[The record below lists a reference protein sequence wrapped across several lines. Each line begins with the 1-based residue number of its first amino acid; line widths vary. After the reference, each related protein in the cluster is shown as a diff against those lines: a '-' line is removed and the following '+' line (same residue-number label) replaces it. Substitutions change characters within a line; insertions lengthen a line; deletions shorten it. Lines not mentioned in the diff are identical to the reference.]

1 MKRKLRN
8 IVMAICIIVLSLCS
22 ITALSACSRNT
33 KADFALASD
42 RLWLTRYEEKELEFL
57 EGDGSGITYTVKDP
71 SIVTVENNRFIAQG
85 EGETQVTLKSEKAE
99 AVVTVTVRDD
109 GTFPTIAINDEAD
122 ACVYK
127 DVETELPFYISYG
140 GAEYPL
146 DDYTL
151 SVGSKSTEYLAVD
164 GKKITGLKLTEE
176 DQKVRVTVN
185 CVYKGLELEETFKI
199 AVKDTSYIKFGKE
212 SLDVYNGDTTL
223 KAYAIIPQEA
233 IYKGQPITSEDL
245 TAEIVKGKDK
255 VDVYQDPDTGIS
267 KVVAKAS
274 EGQAIVKVSYTDQD
288 GGSVE
293 AMLDVVLH
301 PAYVET
307 EFVLADVAKGSL
319 FEDVSDRSG
328 IFNGRDG
335 VKKYIADPLARESF
349 IGSGKQLNQ
358 QNLKLSTDRNFEAF
372 RLEVPEKA
380 ERVSDLYHA
389 GYRYFTYDVY
399 VKTDAKEAD
408 IPSMPLCLYG
418 SARDQ
423 GFNELFCRDGV
434 YIIQNGEITNRLAA
448 NGWMTVVFDLYTIAA
463 RNPSAN
469 ALFYFAVNDKLSVVY
484 LDNVRYYLD
493 GSFLPNGGLP
503 EYEKNLKYEKQSDG
517 SIAVVEGSAF
527 VPYFSNNLSV
537 EKADGYITSRVGEAG
552 DNHKNAYMLTSIT
565 GGAWNS
571 SALLVPSMAESYYD
585 GVTRLRSYGKYVMF
599 DMYVISAEKINF
611 RLNHFNPSAAF
622 DEKSDITTPEYYWI
636 DIIDKQTG
644 KACKTFERGIWQTVV
659 LHYNEA
665 VYANGWSAN
674 LAIGIDNKGGKLLID
689 NVRFL
694 QEYTAPAEV
703 KPLGARE
710 RFKSLVIGGTEGWSN
725 YYMDANGE
733 YVLEFAHNKDRAKY
747 WSAAGIKF
755 NVKDNIGEN
764 NYLRFRFKF
773 NSIDPYGQTMYIY
786 AKGENIAAREWAM
799 KGVTCYDSA
808 GNQCSY
814 DQLKAGEWYDLY
826 VRIAD
831 KTGKPDE
838 YYVVFYQ
845 NDYSTAAEHPEI
857 TAWIKNVGFTKTD
870 EGFIPYEALSSHITL
885 GNALTPNFYMDGADA
900 AVKTT
905 HAIGN
910 STGSA
915 NVQFNVPENTESEY
929 IKFMWRVD
937 AIQGETRTYDKLLM
951 LTIGSQNQKLVRPQS
966 WSASYEKRDVEAYGL
981 YVYEP
986 ETKARIRSQDMIPGN
1001 WYECYIKLEKDA
1013 DNNVVGTYSLAAV
1026 QDDYYNFEEHPNVYS
1041 YLKGIEYTD
1050 AIPYEKL
1057 QSHITLGTS
1066 LTPEFYMDGSDE
1078 AVKLSHN
1085 FDRNSMWSAV
1095 GVQFYVKDNIGENN
1109 YLKFSFKFDALEDS
1123 SLSQSMY
1130 IHNKGKDIS
1139 ASNWANSG
1147 VTCFDAA
1154 GNQLSY
1160 SELKPGQWYDLQIEI
1175 TDKTGAPGQYYVVFY
1190 QTDYANAASHPQIT
1204 AYIKNVEYLKGE
1216 EPAKDWA
1223 IDSQI
1228 VLGDALTTQ
1237 HYMDGADEAV
1247 KVSHNYDRNAK
1258 WSAAGV
1264 QFKVKDNIGD
1274 NNYLKFS
1281 FKFDALEDSS
1291 LGQTMYIHN
1300 KGKDISASNWA
1311 NSGVTCFD
1319 AAGNQLSYSELQPG
1333 QWYDLQIEITD
1344 KTGTPGQYYV
1354 VFYQTDYA
1362 NAATHPQITAYIKN
1376 VEYLKVEEPAKDWA
1390 IDSQI
1395 VLGDALTTQ
1404 YYMDGA
1410 DEAVKVSHNYD
1421 RNAKWS
1427 AAGVQFK
1434 VKDNI
1439 GENDYLRFSFKFDAL
1454 EDSSL
1459 SQTMYI
1465 HNKGKDISASNWAN
1479 SDVICLDASG
1489 NAHAYNELQ
1498 PGQWYD
1504 LYIKITD
1511 KTGTPGQYY
1520 VVFYQP
1526 DYANAATH
1534 PDITAYVKNVG
1545 YVSNVPFATL
1555 RSQITMGASVAS
1567 QSSYSMDGTDE
1578 MVTVWHKNID
1588 ENGANA
1594 IHFNTD
1600 QFGAADYVKFMY
1612 KIDALSSDTA
1622 KRFLKVGIGT
1632 QNKITVWS
1640 GSSTYGTKE
1649 SVEAYGLY
1657 IYDLTTGDTV
1667 RAQDMQADVWYE
1679 ICMKIQKDEN
1689 GNVQGSYSLA
1699 TMQEGKDNIA
1709 AENRELITVHLKN
1722 VEYLK
1727 AEEPEKD
1734 WTIDSQVVLGSALT
1748 TQYYMDGADE
1758 AVKVSHNYD
1767 RNAKWS
1773 AVGVQFK
1780 VKDKIG
1786 ENDYLKFSFKFDA
1799 LEDSSLSQ
1807 TMYIH
1812 NKGKDISASNWA
1824 NSDVICLDASGN
1836 ARAYNELQP
1845 GQWYDLY
1852 IKITDKTGT
1861 PGQYYVVFY
1870 QTDYANAATH
1880 PDITAYVKNVGY
1892 VSNVPFATLRS
1903 QITMGASVASQS
1915 SYSMDGTDEMVT
1927 VWHKNID
1934 ENGANAIHFNTDQ
1947 FGAADY
1953 VKFMYKID
1961 ALSSDTAKRFLKVG
1975 IGTQNKITVWS
1986 GSSTYGTKESV
1997 EAYGLYIY
2005 DLTTG
2010 DTVRAQDMQADVWYE
2025 ICMKI
2030 QKDESG
2036 NVQGSYSLATMQE
2049 GKDNIAAENREL
2061 ITVHLKNVEYLNV
2074 SFAEIE
2080 SQIKLGSA
2088 LTTQYY
2094 MDGKNAAVKT
2104 AHAIGNSSG
2113 SANAQFNVPENTESE
2128 YIKFMWRID
2137 AIQGE
2142 TKTYD
2147 KLLMLTI
2154 GSQSQKLVRPQSWSD
2169 SYKRENVEAY
2179 GLYVCEPTT
2188 KERIRTQDMIPGN
2201 WYECYIKLEKD
2212 ADNNVVG
2219 TYSLA
2224 AVQDEYY
2231 SFEEHPN
2238 VYSYFRNVEYTD
2250 VMP

>member
-57 EGDGSGITYTVKDP
+57 EGDGSGITYSVKDP

-122 ACVYK
+122 SCVYK

-233 IYKGQPITSEDL
+233 IYKGQPIASEDL
-245 TAEIVKGKDK
+245 TAEVVEGKDK
-255 VDVYQDPDTGIS
+255 VDVYQDSDSGIS

-319 FEDVSDRSG
+319 FEDVLDRSG

-694 QEYTAPAEV
+694 QEYTAPTEV

-725 YYMDANGE
+725 YYIDANGE
-733 YVLEFAHNKDRAKY
+733 YVLEFAHNKDRSKY

-773 NSIDPYGQTMYIY
+773 NSIDPYSQTMYIY

-799 KGVTCYDSA
+799 KGVTCYDSE

-915 NVQFNVPENTESEY
+915 NVQFNVPGNTESEY

-986 ETKARIRSQDMIPGN
+986 ETKARIRSQDMIPGK

-1041 YLKGIEYTD
+1041 YLKDIEYTD

-1066 LTPEFYMDGSDE
+1066 LTPEFYMDGTDE

-1109 YLKFSFKFDALEDS
+1109 CLKFSFKFDALEDS
-1123 SLSQSMY
+1123 SLGQSMY

-1160 SELKPGQWYDLQIEI
+1160 SELQAGQWYDLQIEI

-1204 AYIKNVEYLKGE
+1204 AYIKNVEYLKVE
-1216 EPAKDWA
+1216 EPKKDWA

-1228 VLGDALTTQ
+1228 
-1237 HYMDGADEAV
+1237 
-1247 KVSHNYDRNAK
+1247 
-1258 WSAAGV
+1258 
-1264 QFKVKDNIGD
+1264 
-1274 NNYLKFS
+1274 
-1281 FKFDALEDSS
+1281 
-1291 LGQTMYIHN
+1291 
-1300 KGKDISASNWA
+1300 
-1311 NSGVTCFD
+1311 
-1319 AAGNQLSYSELQPG
+1319 
-1333 QWYDLQIEITD
+1333 
-1344 KTGTPGQYYV
+1344 
-1354 VFYQTDYA
+1354 
-1362 NAATHPQITAYIKN
+1362 
-1376 VEYLKVEEPAKDWA
+1376 
-1390 IDSQI
+1390 
-1395 VLGDALTTQ
+1395 
-1404 YYMDGA
+1404 
-1410 DEAVKVSHNYD
+1410 
-1421 RNAKWS
+1421 
-1427 AAGVQFK
+1427 
-1434 VKDNI
+1434 
-1439 GENDYLRFSFKFDAL
+1439 
-1454 EDSSL
+1454 
-1459 SQTMYI
+1459 
-1465 HNKGKDISASNWAN
+1465 
-1479 SDVICLDASG
+1479 
-1489 NAHAYNELQ
+1489 
-1498 PGQWYD
+1498 
-1504 LYIKITD
+1504 
-1511 KTGTPGQYY
+1511 
-1520 VVFYQP
+1520 
-1526 DYANAATH
+1526 
-1534 PDITAYVKNVG
+1534 
-1545 YVSNVPFATL
+1545 
-1555 RSQITMGASVAS
+1555 
-1567 QSSYSMDGTDE
+1567 
-1578 MVTVWHKNID
+1578 
-1588 ENGANA
+1588 
-1594 IHFNTD
+1594 
-1600 QFGAADYVKFMY
+1600 
-1612 KIDALSSDTA
+1612 
-1622 KRFLKVGIGT
+1622 
-1632 QNKITVWS
+1632 
-1640 GSSTYGTKE
+1640 
-1649 SVEAYGLY
+1649 
-1657 IYDLTTGDTV
+1657 
-1667 RAQDMQADVWYE
+1667 
-1679 ICMKIQKDEN
+1679 
-1689 GNVQGSYSLA
+1689 
-1699 TMQEGKDNIA
+1699 
-1709 AENRELITVHLKN
+1709 
-1722 VEYLK
+1722 
-1727 AEEPEKD
+1727 
-1734 WTIDSQVVLGSALT
+1734 VLGSALT

-1780 VKDKIG
+1780 VKDNIG

-1799 LEDSSLSQ
+1799 LEDSSLGQ

-1915 SYSMDGTDEMVT
+1915 TYSMDETDEMVT

-1961 ALSSDTAKRFLKVG
+1961 ALSSDAAKRFLKVG

-2025 ICMKI
+2025 IRMKI
-2030 QKDESG
+2030 QKDENG

-2049 GKDNIAAENREL
+2049 GKDNIAAENRER